1 MFFHFA
7 PLFVPRYFYPGSDA
21 SLGGLSARMQLKLHY
36 QKDKQQINATVEV
49 PDECPTCGR
58 LVVFPFQNSAFNHL
72 TKELETIHHCPNRD
86 CGAFIVCYHTGQQ
99 ASWKLRKVEPPS
111 LSDARLPSFVSEI
124 SSSFVSIFREAVEAK
139 DRGLIQIAGPGYR
152 KAFEF
157 LIKDYAK
164 GRAPSDSEV
173 IEKMA
178 AAGVVKNYIS
188 DVRVQAVAKRALWIG
203 NDETHYLRKWEDR
216 DINDLAVL
224 IKLTIE
230 WIDIER
236 QSAAYVDDMPES

>member
-1 MFFHFA
+1 M
-7 PLFVPRYFYPGSDA
+7 
-21 SLGGLSARMQLKLHY
+21 
-36 QKDKQQINATVEV
+36 
-49 PDECPTCGR
+49 
-58 LVVFPFQNSAFNHL
+58 
-72 TKELETIHHCPNRD
+72 
-86 CGAFIVCYHTGQQ
+86 
-99 ASWKLRKVEPPS
+99 
-111 LSDARLPSFVSEI
+111 
-124 SSSFVSIFREAVEAK
+124 EAK
-139 DRGLIQIAGPGYR
+139 DRGLTQIAGPGYR

-164 GRAPSDSEV
+164 GRASSDSEV

-178 AAGVVKNYIS
+178 AAAVVKNYIS

-236 QSAAYVDDMPES
+236 QSAAYIDDMPES